1 MARASTWDRVSTA
14 YAAHIA
20 PVFEGYARDALALA
34 ALPKGATVV
43 DVAAGPGT
51 LALLAAEAGH
61 MVTAVDISPKMIDA
75 LRAER
80 DRRGVAVEAVV
91 GDGLALPLPNAH
103 FAGAFSMFG
112 LIFYTDRA
120 AGLREMHRVL
130 APGGRVVIS
139 SWVPVEE
146 LPFLSAMFGALGELV
161 PLPPG
166 APEAPMATAAACL
179 DELTQAGFID
189 IRTERAVYAFEAPT
203 LAELWAW
210 FPDSCA
216 PLGMVRE
223 HTGAAF
229 AGISQAILERLTTR
243 FGAGPVRVEMP
254 ALITVGTRVE

>member
-1 MARASTWDRVSTA
+1 MARASTWDRVSSA

-34 ALPKGATVV
+34 ALPKGSAVV

-51 LALLAAEAGH
+51 LALLAAQAGH
-61 MVTAVDISPKMIDA
+61 TVTAVDISPKMIDA

-91 GDGLALPLPNAH
+91 GDGLALPLPSAH
-103 FAGAFSMFG
+103 FGGAFSLFG
-112 LIFYTDRA
+112 LIFYPDPP

-130 APGGRVVIS
+130 VPGGRVVVS

-146 LPFLSAMFGALGELV
+146 LPFMSVMFRALGERL
-161 PLPPG
+161 PLPPPP
-166 APEAPMATAAACL
+166 APPMATVASCL
-179 DELTQAGFID
+179 EALGQAGFID
-189 IRTERAVYAFEAPT
+189 VRTERAVYAFEAPT

-216 PLGMVRE
+216 PLGLVRDQL
-223 HTGAAF
+223 GAAF
-229 AGISQAILERLTTR
+229 ADVSQHVLERLTAH
-243 FGAGPVRVEMP
+243 FGAGPIRVEMP
-254 ALITVGTRVE
+254 ALLSVGTRAE